1 MLRLNI
7 FLDCNWLGMWTY
19 LISKMDVLFVY
30 NVGMH
35 VWIELVV
42 FLVLRIYRTCNLLLN
57 VQTSSFLIN
66 MTIYNTINQ
75 LNIIT

>member
-7 FLDCNWLGMWTY
+7 FLDCNWLGMWIY

-30 NVGMH
+30 NVGMY

-42 FLVLRIYRTCNLLLN
+42 FLVLRIYRICNLLLN
-57 VQTSSFLIN
+57 VQISSFLIN
-66 MTIYNTINQ
+66 MTIYNIIN
-75 LNIIT
+75 